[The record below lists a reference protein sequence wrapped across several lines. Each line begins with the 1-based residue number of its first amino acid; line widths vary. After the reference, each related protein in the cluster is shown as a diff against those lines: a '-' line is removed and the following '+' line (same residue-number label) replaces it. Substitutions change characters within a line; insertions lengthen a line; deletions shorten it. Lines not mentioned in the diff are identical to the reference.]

1 MNRRSYF
8 VLGGCGAMGR
18 IAVRDLAVFDRT
30 AQITIG
36 DIDGAR
42 ARADA
47 RAYRNARVQGLEAD
61 ASDVSAL
68 ATMLAGHHVVV
79 NCTQH
84 HFNLHVMR
92 AALKARCH
100 YVDLGG
106 LYTWTRRQLKLDG
119 AFRKAGLIAV
129 LGMGGSPGITN
140 VLVRWAAEPCSRI
153 CAIHVRSC
161 WFDPD
166 AKHGD
171 FYFPFSPQTIIEE
184 LTLPAFAWRD
194 GRVERISPRSR
205 WERCEFPKPFG
216 TVWCLATRH
225 SEVATLPDSFR
236 EKGVRRVDFM
246 LGYDREFVRE
256 FERRWRAG
264 WRLPQFKSLVAPRK
278 RPRDL
283 ELLRVELEGDGVV
296 VTADCVAKAKPT
308 WHASAGDIDT
318 GCPASIVAQMI
329 ARGEIAEPGVHPPER
344 IVPVRP
350 FLRALRARG
359 MRLSR
364 SCRRSK

>member
-1 MNRRSYF
+1 
-8 VLGGCGAMGR
+8 LAGA
-18 IAVRDLAVFDRT
+18 
-30 AQITIG
+30 
-36 DIDGAR
+36 GAR
-42 ARADA
+42 PDA
-47 RAYRNARVQGLEAD
+47 CAYRSARVGGLEAD
-61 ASDVSAL
+61 ASDVSDL
-68 ATMLAGHHVVV
+68 AAKLAGHDVVV

-106 LYTWTRRQLKLDG
+106 LYTWTLRQMKLDG
-119 AFRKAGLIAV
+119 AFRTAGLIAV

-140 VLVRWAAEPCSRI
+140 VLARWAAENCPRI
-153 CAIHVRSC
+153 RAIRVRSC
-161 WFDPD
+161 WHDPD
-166 AKHGD
+166 AKPGD
-171 FYFPFSPQTIIEE
+171 FSFAFSPQTVIEE
-184 LTLPAFAWRD
+184 LTLPAFAWRN
-194 GRVERISPRSR
+194 GRAVRIPPRSR
-205 WERCEFPKPFG
+205 WERREFPKPFG

-236 EKGVRRVDFM
+236 DKGVRAVDFM
-246 LGYDREFVRE
+246 LGYDRAFVRE
-256 FERRWRAG
+256 FEQRWAAG
-264 WRLPQFKSLVAPRK
+264 WRLPQFKPLVAPRT

-283 ELLRVELEGDGVV
+283 ELLRVELEGDGVT

-318 GCPASIVAQMI
+318 GCPASIVAQLI
-329 ARGEIAEPGVHPPER
+329 AHGEVVEPGVHPPER

-359 MRLSR
+359 MVVTR
-364 SCRRSK
+364 STRHAYEVSGS